1 MVRTFGYILILF
13 HACSFSTKP
22 ILIITLSSIVAHF
35 RAKMSLSRAQ
45 NIYYAR
51 EHKLYCYIRT
61 NKLLI
66 FIIP

>member
-45 NIYYAR
+45 NIFMPANINSIVILEQINY
-51 EHKLYCYIRT
+51 
-61 NKLLI
+61 
-66 FIIP
+66 